1 MGREG
6 SWTEPS
12 KNARAQGKAAT
23 MESAET
29 RRQKVRAREC
39 ANARRRECTKARMR
53 EDAKARGG
61 GERKK
66 SEDRILAYFK
76 EC

>member
-1 MGREG
+1 
-6 SWTEPS
+6 
-12 KNARAQGKAAT
+12 
-23 MESAET
+23 
-29 RRQKVRAREC
+29 
-39 ANARRRECTKARMR
+39 MR